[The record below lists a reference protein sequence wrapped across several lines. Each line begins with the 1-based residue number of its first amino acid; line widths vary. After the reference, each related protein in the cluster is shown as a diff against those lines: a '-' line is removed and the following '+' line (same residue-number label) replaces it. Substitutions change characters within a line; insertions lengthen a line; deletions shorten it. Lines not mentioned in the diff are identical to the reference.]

1 MTTKSVKKGVA
12 FVIFLIFLYVG
23 WISWVGVFII
33 NIIRAAFMD
42 KAAWVPWWILVLW
55 LVVLVIMA
63 IIAIKISLKATKKAR
78 KTIMDKFNE
87 INKIQ
92 KDQWSQFISMYG
104 AVRAAL
110 FSCLKK
116 SFPYSTWRMHN
127 LTPVYRQVDSKL
139 NIMIIGLAPMDGF
152 TDYAFRQITKEI
164 FQKYGEKKKYEFMLR
179 TEFMNANGYLINP
192 VGVVKHLLSNKEQA
206 PLIAQIF
213 GNEKKTLVESFVEIE
228 KKYADCFQW
237 LELNL
242 WCPAKTVIQNWW
254 GSAMLKDRKQVL
266 EILKDIKKQTSLS
279 LSIKT
284 RTGITD
290 DDKIQQKDFLIQAS
304 KICSMMTIHGRTV
317 KQAYS
322 WDVDRDFMYE
332 IKKNIDK
339 KCLLLWNGWI
349 TTYEE
354 IEDKKWNLDGVLI
367 GQAAIG
373 NPRIF
378 TPHVPS
384 RQELKATILRH
395 LELTVRSEQYFEQQE
410 KQWSG
415 VLEMPEAKELPK
427 IQFPVN
433 EAIVVAFRKHLFQYI
448 KWITWSKEWKRTISV
463 IKDYEE
469 LVNEI
474 VKFLG

>member
-1 MTTKSVKKGVA
+1 
-12 FVIFLIFLYVG
+12 
-23 WISWVGVFII
+23 
-33 NIIRAAFMD
+33 
-42 KAAWVPWWILVLW
+42 
-55 LVVLVIMA
+55 
-63 IIAIKISLKATKKAR
+63 
-78 KTIMDKFNE
+78 
-87 INKIQ
+87 
-92 KDQWSQFISMYG
+92 
-104 AVRAAL
+104 
-110 FSCLKK
+110 
-116 SFPYSTWRMHN
+116 
-127 LTPVYRQVDSKL
+127 
-139 NIMIIGLAPMDGF
+139 MIIGLAPMDGF

-164 FQKYGEKKKYEFMLR
+164 FEKYGDKKKYQFMLR

-213 GNEKKTLVESFVEIE
+213 GNEKKTLVEWFIDVE
-228 KKYADCFQW
+228 KKYADYFQW

-242 WCPAKTVIQNWW
+242 WCPAKTVIQNGW
-254 GSAMLKDRKQVL
+254 GSAMLKDRTQVL
-266 EILKDIKKQTSLS
+266 EILKDIKKQTSLP

-290 DDKIQQKDFLIQAS
+290 DDKIQQRDFLLQAS
-304 KICSMMTIHGRTV
+304 AYCTMITIHGRTV

-322 WDVDRDFMYE
+322 WDADRDFMYE

-354 IEDKKWNLDGVLI
+354 IEAKKWNLDGILI

-378 TPHVPS
+378 TPHLPS
-384 RQELKATILRH
+384 TQELKATILRH
-395 LELTVRSEQYFEQQE
+395 LELMVASELFFQQQADTFTGTLIMPTPKDLDKIISTLPQLSKKALGLRS
-410 KQWSG
+410 KDSH
-415 VLEMPEAKELPK
+415 LS
-427 IQFPVN
+427 
-433 EAIVVAFRKHLFQYI
+433 AIVVAFRKHLFQYI

-469 LVNEI
+469 LVKEI
-474 VKFLG
+474 EKFLG